1 MTNYKG
7 FLIDQTPEASQVMS
21 FNGQMQIG
29 TGTYTTNWVT
39 RIIDPT
45 TAKQLKVKNIAE
57 AEHLIDT
64 WFTGDGLIKLTSL
77 IAEVEEAKK
86 TVVQLQTSTEAQIE
100 ALKVILETEKQKLAA
115 LKASMPPEFS

>member
-64 WFTGDGLIKLTSL
+64 WFTGEGLTKLTSL
-77 IAEVEEAKK
+77 IAEVEEAKR